1 MSQNESNSELRDIE
15 VLKYILVA
23 ILVVLC
29 IGIVINWVAKSCDE
43 HSLQNNGIQA
53 AGVVLDNDFTPSD
66 KYLIEYTYDNKKGRM
81 VAKSAIEDSKIQ
93 VGDSAMIIFDSEDD
107 TNNKVLYFFETK
119 IDTVSESRIIVSRK
133 PIDELRH
140 PLGPVN

>member
-1 MSQNESNSELRDIE
+1 MKLKKEYSEIRDTLIGVVILICIMLAIGLLLRACKACS
-15 VLKYILVA
+15 LK
-23 ILVVLC
+23 
-29 IGIVINWVAKSCDE
+29 
-43 HSLQNNGIQA
+43 NNGIQA

-140 PLGPVN
+140 PLGPLN